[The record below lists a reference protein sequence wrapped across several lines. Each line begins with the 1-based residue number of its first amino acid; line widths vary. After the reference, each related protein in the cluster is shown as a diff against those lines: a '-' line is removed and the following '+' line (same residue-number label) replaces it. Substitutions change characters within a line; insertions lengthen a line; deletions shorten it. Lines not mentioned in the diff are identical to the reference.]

1 MPKVSVVMSSYNHAR
16 FIGQAINSVLNQSYT
31 DLELVI
37 VENGSTDN
45 SITVIKSFSDPRI
58 KLHELTTNR
67 GGSEGMNTAIEYST
81 GEYIALLNS
90 DDYFLPD
97 KLSKQIAELESKP
110 HLGAVFG
117 LCRVVDE
124 RGAPHPDTFRQT
136 LFKTRW
142 PDHLS
147 YLKYFLFH
155 GNCVCHP
162 TAVIRRSAYDQTGTF
177 DTRLRRLL
185 DFDYWIRLFS
195 RYETQ
200 VIDEELAAH
209 RFLDDESNE
218 SGMRPEVWAASRWEY
233 FHILYHYLYLDTDLF
248 SRIFTSEIASLEL
261 DGLDRLVQLGR
272 IAVSAQHISAQAFGL
287 ELLYD
292 AVTLKLPGITAKEVQ
307 ELSGSL
313 DIYGVTKYYYLE
325 TTNVALA
332 NELATSRASL
342 HAVYNSKSW
351 KLTQWMR
358 DVMTLIRS
366 YVY

>member
-1 MPKVSVVMSSYNHAR
+1 MSSYNHAR
-16 FIGQAINSVLNQSYT
+16 FIAQAIDSVLNQSYT

-58 KLHELTTNR
+58 KLHEFTTNR
-67 GGSEGMNTAIEYST
+67 GGSAGMNAAIEYST

-90 DDYFLPD
+90 DDYFLPE

-142 PDHLS
+142 PDNFS

-162 TAVIRRSAYDQTGTF
+162 TAVIRRSAYEQTGNF

-195 RYETQ
+195 RYEIR
-200 VIDEELAAH
+200 VIDDELAAH

-233 FHILYHYLYLDTDLF
+233 FHILYNYLNIDTAIF
-248 SRIFTSEIASLEL
+248 SRIFASEIASLEL
-261 DGLDRLVQLGR
+261 NGLDRRVQLGR
-272 IAVSAQHISAQAFGL
+272 IAVSAQHVSAQAFGL

-292 AVTLKLPGITAKEVQ
+292 AVTLKLPGITVQEVQ
-307 ELSGSL
+307 ELSGAL
-313 DIYGVTKYYYLE
+313 DIYGVTNRHYLE
-325 TTNVALA
+325 NVNVALA
-332 NELATSRASL
+332 NELDTLRAHL
-342 HAVYNSKSW
+342 HVVYNSKSW
-351 KLTQWMR
+351 KMTQWIR
-358 DVMTLIRS
+358 TVMIVIKSNIT
-366 YVY
+366 